1 MPDLVPVILLG
12 VGNVGRALVR
22 QIIDLRELHAHRL
35 PTRFDLVAVADSDG
49 AIFEPA
55 GFSDATLETLLSY
68 KAGGGKFRQHE
79 LGYDQGDL
87 TGLVDVAG
95 DDGAIVVD
103 LSASAATIPA
113 LESALDRGYGVV
125 TANKLPLAADLLTW
139 QRLTD
144 HRRMRWEA
152 TVGAGLPVIITLH
165 NLLDTGDEVQRIEGA
180 LSGTLGYL
188 SSELEKGTL
197 FSVAV
202 REAKACG
209 YTEPDPRQDLGGLDA
224 ARKAL
229 ILARMLGYPHEL
241 ADVEVESL
249 YPADMDSLS
258 VAEFL
263 AALPAL
269 DEMYAARTAQARAD
283 GKRLRYVAEVGGG
296 QARVGLQPLAPGNR
310 VAQVSSSDS
319 IVVFHTARYS
329 DNPLVVS
336 GRGAGAVNTAAG
348 VLSDMMALV

>member
-22 QIIDLRELHAHRL
+22 QIIDLRERHAQRL
-35 PTRFDLVAVADSDG
+35 RARFELVAVADSDG

-68 KAGGGKFRQHE
+68 KASGGKFREHE

-87 TGLVDVAG
+87 AALVDVAG
-95 DDGAIVVD
+95 DDGAIVID

-113 LESALDRGYGVV
+113 LESALDRGYGAV
-125 TANKLPLAADLLTW
+125 TANKLPLAADLATW

-152 TVGAGLPVIITLH
+152 TVGAGLPVILTLQ
-165 NLLDTGDEVQRIEGA
+165 NLLDTGDDVHRIEGA

-188 SSELEKGTL
+188 SSELERGTP

-202 REAKACG
+202 REAKARG

-229 ILARMLGYPHEL
+229 ILARMLGYALEL
-241 ADVEVESL
+241 TDVAVESL
-249 YPADMDSLS
+249 YPAALDDLS
-258 VAEFL
+258 VAEFMDV
-263 AALPAL
+263 LPTL
-269 DEMYAARTAQARAD
+269 DDDYAARAAQARAD
-283 GKRLRYVAEVGGG
+283 GKTLRYVAEVSGG
-296 QARVGLQPLAPGNR
+296 QARVGLQPLSPDNR
-310 VAQVSSSDS
+310 VARVSSSDS
-319 IVVFHTARYS
+319 IVVFHTLRYS

-336 GRGAGAVNTAAG
+336 GRGAGPINTAAG
-348 VLSDMMALV
+348 VLGDMLALV